1 MEGGDRVQL
10 GDACAAWQG
19 GRGGGSSPI
28 RAAARN
34 LTGVQHY
41 FQADFIARYEEEAR
55 GDPATTRRAAVL
67 LGALER
73 SPLLDAAG
81 WGHAVG
87 VQSNWV
93 GRGIVSGP
101 QDAQILAALQT
112 GWITMPLWGAS
123 LDRTVAEG
131 YGSRFLF
138 QLEGPFRAV
147 PAWVFSG
154 IKPEEQELVCG
165 GRYVVAGMEEISADR
180 TRVRLHF
187 DSTTPILT

>member
-1 MEGGDRVQL
+1 MEGVDRVQL

-55 GDPATTRRAAVL
+55 ADSATTRRAATL
-67 LGALER
+67 LEALEGGR
-73 SPLLDAAG
+73 LLDAAG
-81 WGHAVG
+81 WGIAVS
-87 VQSNWV
+87 VNSNWV

-131 YGSRFLF
+131 FGSRFVF
-138 QLEGPFRAV
+138 ELEGPFPAV
-147 PAWVFSG
+147 PAWLYSG

-165 GRYVVAGMEEISADR
+165 GRYVVASLEEISVGQ
-180 TRVRLHF
+180 TLVRLHF
-187 DSTTPILT
+187 DSTTPRLT